1 MKIFFVKK
9 QRTSYN
15 QPSVNLVLGLAVNG
29 SCVAPIDIER
39 HIHIDGNAD
48 ETEGSKEEAEED
60 QYDINEKMMNEGLSL
75 DDTGI
80 QLHFP

>member
-1 MKIFFVKK
+1 M
-9 QRTSYN
+9 
-15 QPSVNLVLGLAVNG
+15 LALAVNG

-39 HIHIDGNAD
+39 HIRTNENAD
-48 ETEGSKEEAEED
+48 ETEESKEEIEED

-80 QLHFP
+80 ESHFP